1 MVKLISSSRI
11 IAENIEDLNLDVSE
25 YIDRV
30 YTWIENAVATIGC
43 IKAYPLTHKIL
54 DIKEGITELP
64 CDLKYVHSAWI
75 RTNQCSDGS
84 GIGYLS
90 LTNSPFIGKDL
101 VSHTKT
107 GNMGNLDGNYLY
119 TDIKEGNLLLVYRRI
134 PKDKKGFPM
143 IPDNPILFEALNY
156 YIIYRLGFR
165 GIKHPLISFEM
176 AMQKWEQL
184 YPRAS
189 NSIDWFTLPELESFT
204 RMWSIILSGHI
215 TDNLYIN

>member
-1 MVKLISSSRI
+1 MVKLISSKRI

-30 YTWIENAVATIGC
+30 YAWIEYAMGTIGC
-43 IKAYPLTHKIL
+43 VKAYPLAHKVL
-54 DIKEGITELP
+54 EVNDGVAELP

-75 RTNQCSDGS
+75 RSNMCADGS

-90 LTNSPFIGKDL
+90 LTNSPFIGNNL
-101 VSHTKT
+101 VSQTNS
-107 GNMGNLDGNYLY
+107 GNMGSLDGNYLH
-119 TDIKEGNLLLVYRRI
+119 TDFKKGNVLLVYRKI
-134 PKDKKGFPM
+134 PKDKDGYPM
-143 IPDNPILFEALNY
+143 IPDNPILFEALNF

-165 GIKHPLISFEM
+165 GVKHPMISFEM

-189 NSIDWFTLPELESFT
+189 NSIDWFTLPELEAFT